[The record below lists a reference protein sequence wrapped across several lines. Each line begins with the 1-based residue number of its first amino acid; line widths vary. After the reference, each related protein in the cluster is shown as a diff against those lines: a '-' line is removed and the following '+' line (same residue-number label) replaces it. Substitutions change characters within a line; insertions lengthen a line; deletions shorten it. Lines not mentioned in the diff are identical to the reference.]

1 MTPKTLVFRPGL
13 TLSLAVAGVA
23 FTLGACGSDPAGGAN
38 TMTTGAAS
46 TTTAPTSTD
55 TSSTSPAT
63 SSTATPPVAP
73 SVEPTTTTSAP
84 TTSSTSAMSS
94 TTSDTSSEAGP
105 TGATSGGEESTSAE
119 DTGASG
125 ASGAS
130 SAPADSSGGEDTGGA
145 PADEDL
151 DMTPEQFSCI
161 GEWDAVLGFR
171 IQNLLGHLEEAKAVA
186 NNPAGGVYPVGTILQ
201 HFPTEAMV
209 KRKAGYS
216 PETKDWEFFL
226 LTLNQDG
233 TTTIA
238 SRGTDITTMGQT
250 CASCHAKADSAF
262 DFVCNTWAEHGG
274 AGNCGFELGAA
285 QLDGPIAMDPRCE

>member
-1 MTPKTLVFRPGL
+1 MTAKTLVFRPGL
-13 TLSLAVAGVA
+13 TLSLALTGVA
-23 FTLGACGSDPAGGAN
+23 VTLGACSSAPASGAD
-38 TMTTGAAS
+38 TMTTATS
-46 TTTAPTSTD
+46 TTTAPVTTPNP
-55 TSSTSPAT
+55 TSSAPVSPAT
-63 SSTATPPVAP
+63 TTPMLTPTAEPVTSTTAPTSAPASS
-73 SVEPTTTTSAP
+73 STTSAP
-84 TTSSTSAMSS
+84 T
-94 TTSDTSSEAGP
+94 SEAGP
-105 TGATSGGEESTSAE
+105 TGATSEP
-119 DTGASG
+119 D
-125 ASGAS
+125 
-130 SAPADSSGGEDTGGA
+130 DSSGGEAPATSGAGDTAAAPAESSAGEDTGAA

-151 DMTPEQFSCI
+151 DMTAEQFSCI
-161 GEWDAVLGFR
+161 GQWDAVLGFR

-209 KRKAGYS
+209 KRKAGFS

-238 SRGTDITTMGQT
+238 SRGPDITTMGQT
-250 CASCHAKADSAF
+250 CASCHVKADAAF

-285 QLDGPIAMDPRCE
+285 QLDGPIAMDPRCK

>member
-13 TLSLAVAGVA
+13 TLSLALAGVA
-23 FTLGACGSDPAGGAN
+23 LTVGACGSDAAN
-38 TMTTGAAS
+38 GNNAMTTSAAS
-46 TTTAPTSTD
+46 TTTAPVTATSTD
-55 TSSTSPAT
+55 TTTSG
-63 SSTATPPVAP
+63 AP
-73 SVEPTTTTSAP
+73 STTTPAVTPTVEPTTSTAAP
-84 TTSSTSAMSS
+84 TTSTTSASSSSTSE
-94 TTSDTSSEAGP
+94 TTSEGP
-105 TGATSGGEESTSAE
+105 TGASSGADDSSSGE

-130 SAPADSSGGEDTGGA
+130 SAPADSSAGEDTGGV
-145 PADEDL
+145 PAADDL
-151 DMTPEQFSCI
+151 DMTAEQFSCI

-238 SRGTDITTMGQT
+238 SRGPDITTMGQT
-250 CASCHAKADSAF
+250 CASCHVKADAAF

-285 QLDGPIAMDPRCE
+285 QLDGPIAMDPRCN